1 MKTRE
6 LIERLKELDPDGD
19 MDVRIEVDC
28 FTVGIDGV
36 SYENSGGYECVYVF
50 NQIGRAHV

>member
-6 LIERLKELDPDGD
+6 LIERLKELDPDGE
-19 MDVRIEVDC
+19 MDARIEVDC

-50 NQIGRAHV
+50 NLSLQ